1 MQAHRCFCI
10 NYLRKRRAFVQNIN
24 TKIAIVSPN
33 ANDSNINNAVQHNL
47 HLLCMKSKST
57 NKCFIKEVR
66 LKVYDRLYIK
76 I

>member
-33 ANDSNINNAVQHNL
+33 ANDGNINNAVQHNL

-57 NKCFIKEVR
+57 IKCFIKEVR

>member
-24 TKIAIVSPN
+24 TQIAIVSPN

-47 HLLCMKSKST
+47 HLLCMKNKST
-57 NKCFIKEVR
+57 NKCFIKRSTLKSVR
-66 LKVYDRLYIK
+66 
-76 I
+76 